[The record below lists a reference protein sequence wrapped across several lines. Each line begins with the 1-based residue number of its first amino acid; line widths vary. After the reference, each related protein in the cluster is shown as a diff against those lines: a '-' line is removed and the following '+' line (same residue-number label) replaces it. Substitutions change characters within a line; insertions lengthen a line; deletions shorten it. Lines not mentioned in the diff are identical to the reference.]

1 VLLSNDVDSAFEDM
15 SPAMQAVNRSYFLED
30 AKAKEIAE
38 DRGVS
43 EATVRA
49 DPEGSEAPARKPRRL
64 DIAATDAFVTI
75 HDHPP
80 AATN

>member
-43 EATVRA
+43 EATVR
-49 DPEGSEAPARKPRRL
+49 EQIRKGRKHLRESLAVWTSRQPTRS
-64 DIAATDAFVTI
+64 
-75 HDHPP
+75 
-80 AATN
+80 